1 MMIKR
6 AFTMLEL
13 VFVIAI
19 VGILSALAIP
29 RSNKDPLREAANQ
42 IMADIRYTQHLAM
55 QDSKFVLK
63 TDGTPESDWYKAYWR
78 IKFQNA
84 KNSGKVK
91 WIYSI
96 FSDSPAYD
104 NVPKNDEMISSPN
117 KPDKKI
123 SGLTNNDYDLSKKFG
138 VTNII
143 IHTDNATKPN
153 DSKDYD
159 GTISFDNIGRPY
171 KKVSNTSAYENLM
184 NNKIH
189 IDLFGNRNKL
199 TIILYPQTGYTCIR
213 ASQEVIN
220 NRQKIPEANKIDECE

>member
-1 MMIKR
+1 MIKR

-63 TDGTPESDWYKAYWR
+63 TDGTPENDWYKAYWR
-78 IKFQNA
+78 IKFQNT
-84 KNSGKVK
+84 KNSGKAK
-91 WIYSI
+91 WIYSV
-96 FSDSPAYD
+96 FSDSSTYD
-104 NVPKNDEMISSPN
+104 NDPKNDEIISSPN
-117 KPDKKI
+117 QPDKKL
-123 SGLTNNDYDLSKKFG
+123 SGSTNNDYDLSKKFG
-138 VTNII
+138 ITNII
-143 IHTDNATKPN
+143 IHTDNASN
-153 DSKDYD
+153 DSQDYD

-171 KKVSNTSAYENLM
+171 KKVSNASAYENLM

-199 TIILYPQTGYTCIR
+199 TIILYPQTGYTCIK

>member
-1 MMIKR
+1 MTKR

-63 TDGTPESDWYKAYWR
+63 TDGTPENDWYKAYWR
-78 IKFQNA
+78 IKFQNT
-84 KNSGKVK
+84 KNSGKAK
-91 WIYSI
+91 WIYSV
-96 FSDSPAYD
+96 FSDSSTYD
-104 NVPKNDEMISSPN
+104 NDPKNDEIISSPN
-117 KPDKKI
+117 QPDKKL

-138 VTNII
+138 ITNII
-143 IHTDNATKPN
+143 IHTDNATKSN

-184 NNKIH
+184 NDKIN
-189 IDLFGNRNKL
+189 IDLARNGNIL
-199 TIILYPQTGYTCIR
+199 TIILYPQTGYTCIK
-213 ASQEVIN
+213 ANQKVIDE
-220 NRQKIPEANKIDECE
+220 RKKSTNKIDECE